1 MSSHER
7 NPIVRWGKKI
17 ESLAHRDKDHHPSS
31 SDSDYHKDHQSHE
44 HDHGKKPQH
53 HHESHEICIPKTTVT
68 ENEQTKII
76 VNVNVGPISSGSC
89 CPPQHG
95 GGTTGPGTSGGTT
108 TGGRPTQTTG
118 TTDGSIKDGIGSV
131 STITGIP
138 SRPPN
143 VWPGTRT
150 QLYLPYLF
158 IRHIAKDTGARPITG
173 VFWESPDII
182 ILPGVHPS
190 VAPSTP
196 PEKLGGYAKS
206 GVDNTVYS
214 HVWNLG
220 QAPCWR
226 ALVEFFWF
234 NPTMGFDGKEAN
246 LIGFAHVDLNGRGA
260 RGCHKLVKCPNSR
273 KAAYVNG
280 GHECVVVRIS
290 HPVKDPL

>member
-1 MSSHER
+1 MSGHER
-7 NPIVRWGKKI
+7 NPLVRWGKKI
-17 ESLAHRDKDHHPSS
+17 EPLAHRA
-31 SDSDYHKDHQSHE
+31 KDHQSHE

-53 HHESHEICIPKTTVT
+53 QHHESHEVCIPKTTVT
-68 ENEQTKII
+68 ENEQTKVI
-76 VNVNVGPISSGSC
+76 VNVNVGPISGSC
-89 CPPQHG
+89 CPPQPG

-108 TGGRPTQTTG
+108 TGGRPTHTTG
-118 TTDGSIKDGIGSV
+118 TTDG
-131 STITGIP
+131 
-138 SRPPN
+138 
-143 VWPGTRT
+143 
-150 QLYLPYLF
+150 
-158 IRHIAKDTGARPITG
+158 HIAKDTGARPIIG

-196 PEKLGGYAKS
+196 PEKLGGYAKA
-206 GVDNTVYS
+206 GVDNTVYA

-220 QAPCWR
+220 QAPYWR

-234 NPTMGFDGKEAN
+234 NPTMGFDGKDAN

-260 RGCHKLVKCPNSR
+260 RGCHKLVKCPNSW

-290 HPVKDPL
+290 YPVKDPLSEPPWGCEE